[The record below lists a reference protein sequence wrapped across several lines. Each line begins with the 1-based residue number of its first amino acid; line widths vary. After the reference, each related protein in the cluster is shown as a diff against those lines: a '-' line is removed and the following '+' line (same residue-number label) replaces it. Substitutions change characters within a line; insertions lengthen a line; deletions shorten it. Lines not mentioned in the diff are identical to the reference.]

1 MRLIYLVDI
10 LVILG
15 TKFKALIVILLKLL
29 NVMVDLGQHYQL
41 ALVSS
46 RINNSTVEY

>member
-1 MRLIYLVDI
+1 MPMIYLVDI

-29 NVMVDLGQHYQL
+29 NVMVDLGQLCQL

-46 RINNSTVEY
+46 RIVVSEV

>member
-1 MRLIYLVDI
+1 MLMIYLVDI

-29 NVMVDLGQHYQL
+29 NVMVDLGQLCQL
-41 ALVSS
+41 VLVSRSS
-46 RINNSTVEY
+46 RMLVSEV